1 MNKQNYYEKFLQML
15 KQKQRE
21 KSEGLTDEV
30 MQNYDKYRASLIFQ
44 NLMNKI
50 VYESQNFTS
59 NQIQTEIQENNLS
72 NRTLVQQ
79 INSKVY
85 KRVFRQGEEAKD
97 NEDVG
102 VQYIVNY
109 HGLIDQAFTDNW
121 ARIEEDAYN
130 TANRRYKDEIDQ
142 QLK

>member
-1 MNKQNYYEKFLQML
+1 
-15 KQKQRE
+15 
-21 KSEGLTDEV
+21 
-30 MQNYDKYRASLIFQ
+30 
-44 NLMNKI
+44 MNKI

-59 NQIQTEIQENNLS
+59 NQIQTEIQEHNLS

-85 KRVFRQGEEAKD
+85 KRVFRGEEAKD

-109 HGLIDQAFTDNW
+109 HGLIDEAFADNW
-121 ARIEEDAYN
+121 ARIEEEAYN

-142 QLK
+142 QLA